1 MVEMIADRRFD
12 EARRVGAG
20 EAVLG
25 LALELRVA
33 DEDRQHDFRAR
44 DDVVRLDILGLLLPR
59 QLAEGADAPRQRRAD
74 ALFMGAAVRR
84 RNGVAIIR
92 GTALAPKR
100 PGDRPFDRAL
110 PVRKILLALYNFEIG
125 RAPCRESAV

>member
-92 GTALAPKR
+92 RSEEHTSELQS
-100 PGDRPFDRAL
+100 
-110 PVRKILLALYNFEIG
+110 LLRTSY
-125 RAPCRESAV
+125 AVFFLKKQT